1 MEYLTTPN
9 KGCQSWN
16 CWKVFR
22 KRSVKMY
29 KWRSHVVQVV
39 WKQSLLVCL
48 KKIYSSLR
56 MKAPSA
62 PPTCKCVPHW
72 HIVPAPIFIKDIK
85 RKSSLRKLSTK
96 LVRMKVSPGPPTCKC
111 VPLCPC
117 PTSPSLMTFG
127 IWHRFNKSQHFLSAH
142 LLERS
147 VQLCKNNMFSKSPK
161 RKIDIEQIT
170 FHTTCMN
177 VPMTLIIII

>member
-1 MEYLTTPN
+1 MEHLTTQN

-22 KRSVKMY
+22 NRSVKMY

-48 KKIYSSLR
+48 KKIYCSLR
-56 MKAPSA
+56 MKAQL
-62 PPTCKCVPHW
+62 PHSVNVF
-72 HIVPAPIFIKDIK
+72 HFDNVLAPIFVKDIK
-85 RKSSLRKLSTK
+85 KKSSLRKLSTK
-96 LVRMKVSPGPPTCKC
+96 PVRMKVSPGPPTCKC

-127 IWHRFNKSQHFLSAH
+127 IWHRFNKSQHLLSAH

-147 VQLCKNNMFSKSPK
+147 VQLCIDNNVLKISPK
-161 RKIDIEQIT
+161 QNWLVNCSFEVK
-170 FHTTCMN
+170 H
-177 VPMTLIIII
+177 